1 MFLFHRRSIFS
12 EALNYIL
19 KVFFCLLH
27 CLSFSPSSSFPFRG
41 VSQMDDLCTTPPKKK
56 KTMLHKKVAHRLC
69 GHGLVLWTGGLPDG
83 AGRQCV
89 LRHVRLFVTL
99 GTIAHLAPLFV
110 CGVFQARIFEQ
121 VAISLSSG
129 SS

>member
-1 MFLFHRRSIFS
+1 
-12 EALNYIL
+12 
-19 KVFFCLLH
+19 
-27 CLSFSPSSSFPFRG
+27 
-41 VSQMDDLCTTPPKKK
+41 MDDLCTTPPKKK